1 LRGSG
6 LTGSKEGCA
15 EDDCGACSVAIGERD
30 ADGKPVFQ
38 ISKLP
43 DGEYPFYWPG
53 TTHLDGPPGRTGGA
67 AVYVCFGR
75 APGGMQF
82 PPGVGEFRL
91 LDVHGAGAQRSES
104 RQFSRVRSRWF
115 LIFQLLQFFGPSSNT
130 SCQWAGSPASPSR
143 CVADRLVAGLIA
155 ARGTKVP
162 ANEPNEDKLWFD
174 PFSV

>member
-1 LRGSG
+1 MSCPLEFTLNGRPVRVEGVSPNTTLLEFLRGSG

-15 EDDCGACSVAIGERD
+15 EGDCGACSVAIVERD

-38 ISKLP
+38 ISKLS
-43 DGEYPFYWPG
+43 DGEYPFYWSG

-91 LDVHGAGAQRSES
+91 LDVHGAGAHRSDPKAGHPAAFPHG
-104 RQFSRVRSRWF
+104 RGPQGDVIRIYNFVCCVRD
-115 LIFQLLQFFGPSSNT
+115 
-130 SCQWAGSPASPSR
+130 
-143 CVADRLVAGLIA
+143 CV
-155 ARGTKVP
+155 K
-162 ANEPNEDKLWFD
+162 
-174 PFSV
+174 